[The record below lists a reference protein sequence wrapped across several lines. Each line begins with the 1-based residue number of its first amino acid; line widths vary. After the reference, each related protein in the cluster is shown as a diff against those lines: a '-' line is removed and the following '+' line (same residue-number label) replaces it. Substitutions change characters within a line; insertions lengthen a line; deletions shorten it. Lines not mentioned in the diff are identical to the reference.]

1 MRISKKQK
9 KDLFDDKL
17 VKELASES
25 PLADRIRPGRLED
38 FVGQEEIIGKGKILR
53 RAIENDEVFSII
65 FWGPPGSGKTTL
77 ARIIANITKSYFEDM
92 SAVSSGLAD
101 LRRVVKEAIERR
113 KLHNERTILF
123 VDEIHRWNKAQQ
135 DAFLPYVEKGIITL
149 IGATT
154 ENPSFEVIAPLLSRS
169 RVFVLKRHGVPEI
182 SQILKRALKDTKI
195 GLGSYKVVIL
205 PKALDTLI
213 LGANGDAR
221 TALNALEI
229 AVKATKSDNK
239 GIKHLDL
246 KTVEDA
252 LQHKALQYDKKGEE
266 HYNVISAFIKSMR
279 GSNPDGALYWLNRMV
294 EAGEDPEFI
303 ARRMVIF
310 ASEDVG
316 MADPIA
322 LQVALDVFNAVKLI
336 GYPECQINLAH
347 GVVYLSKAPKDNS
360 AYVGLLNAKKD
371 VKETMNEPVPLHLRN
386 AVTDLMK
393 DLKYGKDYKYSHD
406 YSEEEGHQEYLPN
419 KLKGKKYFS
428 PKNSKSQF
436 LNLK

>member
-1 MRISKKQK
+1 MVKSMQK

-17 VKELASES
+17 ARDLRQGA
-25 PLADRIRPGRLED
+25 PLADRIRPEKFED

-77 ARIIANITKSYFEDM
+77 AHIVANMTKSHFESI
-92 SAVSSGLAD
+92 SAVTAGISD
-101 LRRVVKEAIERR
+101 LRQVVKESTERR
-113 KLHNERTILF
+113 KLHNKRTILF

-135 DAFLPYVEKGIITL
+135 DAFLPVVEKGIITL

-169 RVFVLKRHGVPEI
+169 RVFVMARHGVPELSRI
-182 SQILKRALKDTKI
+182 IKRALADKKVGFGTQKI
-195 GLGSYKVVIL
+195 LIA
-205 PKALDTLI
+205 PRALDTLI
-213 LGANGDAR
+213 TGSNGDAR

-229 AVKATKSDNK
+229 AVKVTKKEQDGK
-239 GIKHLDL
+239 KHIDL

-279 GSNPDGALYWLNRMV
+279 GSDPDGALYWLNRMV

-303 ARRMVIF
+303 ARRMVVF

-316 MADPIA
+316 IADPNALAIA
-322 LQVALDVFNAVKLI
+322 NNVMQAVKTI
-336 GYPECQINLAH
+336 GYPECQISLAH
-347 GVVYLSKAPKDNS
+347 GTVYLAKAPKDNS

-371 VKETMNEPVPLHLRN
+371 VQETMNEPVPLHLRN

-393 DLKYGKDYKYSHD
+393 DLNYGKDYKYSHD
-406 YSEEEGHQEYLPN
+406 YGKEEGEQEYLPE
-419 KLKGKKYFS
+419 KLKGKRYYFD
-428 PKNSKSQF
+428 K
-436 LNLK
+436 

>member
-1 MRISKKQK
+1 MKKSKQK

-17 VKELASES
+17 ERELRVNA
-25 PLADRIRPGRLED
+25 PLADRIRPEKLDD
-38 FVGQEEIIGKGKILR
+38 FVGQEEIIGEGKILR
-53 RAIENDEVFSII
+53 RAIENDEIFSII

-77 ARIIANITKSYFEDM
+77 ASIVAKMTKSHFEGI

-101 LRRVVKEAIERR
+101 LRRIVQESLERR
-113 KLHNERTILF
+113 KLHDRRTILF

-135 DAFLPYVEKGIITL
+135 DSFLPHVEKGIITL

-154 ENPSFEVIAPLLSRS
+154 ENPSFEIIAPLLSRS
-169 RVFVLKRHGVPEI
+169 RVFVMKRHGVPELSRI
-182 SQILKRALKDTKI
+182 VKRALKDAKL
-195 GLGSYKVVIL
+195 GLGGHKIAIE
-205 PKALDTLI
+205 PKAFDTLI

-229 AVKATKSDNK
+229 AVKVTKPDNK

-246 KTVEDA
+246 KTIEDA

-294 EAGEDPEFI
+294 EAGESPEFI

-316 MADPIA
+316 MADPNA
-322 LQVALDVFNAVKLI
+322 LSVANDVMRAVRTI

-347 GVVYLSKAPKDNS
+347 GVVYLAKAPKDNS
-360 AYVGLLNAKKD
+360 AYLGLLSAKKD

-393 DLKYGKDYKYSHD
+393 DIGYGKDYKYSHD
-406 YSEEEGHQEYLPN
+406 YDKEEGRQEYLPE
-419 KLKGKKYFS
+419 KLAGKKYYQ
-428 PKNSKSQF
+428 PKK
-436 LNLK
+436 

>member
-1 MRISKKQK
+1 MNKNNQK

-17 VKELASES
+17 AKDIKANA
-25 PLADRIRPGRLED
+25 PLADRIRPNSLED
-38 FVGQEEIIGKGKILR
+38 FVGQEDIIGKGKILR
-53 RAIENDEVFSII
+53 RVIENDEIFSII

-77 ARIIANITKSYFEDM
+77 ANIIAEMTKSYFVSI
-92 SAVSSGLAD
+92 SAVTSGIKD
-101 LRRVVKEAIERR
+101 LREAAKEAQDRR

-135 DAFLPYVEKGIITL
+135 DAFLPYVENGTITL

-154 ENPSFEVIAPLLSRS
+154 ENPSFEIISPLLSRS
-169 RVFVLKRHGVPEI
+169 RVFVMKKHGVKELSKI
-182 SQILKRALKDTKI
+182 IKRAILDDKL
-195 GLGSYKVVIL
+195 GLGIHKVQIA

-213 LGANGDAR
+213 QASNGDAR

-229 AVKATKSDNK
+229 AVKVTKADNK

-246 KTVEDA
+246 NTIEDA

-294 EAGEDPEFI
+294 EAGESPEFI
-303 ARRMVIF
+303 ARRMVVF

-316 MADPIA
+316 MADPKA
-322 LQVALDVFNAVKLI
+322 LQVAVDVFNAVRLI

-347 GVVYLSKAPKDNS
+347 GVVYLAKAPKDNS
-360 AYVGLLNAKKD
+360 AYLGLLASKKD
-371 VKETMNEPVPLHLRN
+371 VKESMNEPVPLHLRN

-393 DLKYGKDYKYSHD
+393 DLNYGKDYKYSHD
-406 YSEEEGHQEYLPN
+406 YDKEDGKQDYLPTS
-419 KLKGKKYFS
+419 LKGKKYY
-428 PKNSKSQF
+428 KDK
-436 LNLK
+436 K

>member
-1 MRISKKQK
+1 MKKIKQK
-9 KDLFDDKL
+9 KDLFDARMERDL
-17 VKELASES
+17 HLEA
-25 PLADRIRPGRLED
+25 PLADRIRPDKLED
-38 FVGQEEIIGKGKILR
+38 FVGQEEIIGEGKILR
-53 RAIENDEVFSII
+53 RSIENDEVFSII

-77 ARIIANITKSYFEDM
+77 ARIIANMTKSYFEET
-92 SAVSSGLAD
+92 SAVTAGLAD
-101 LRRVVKEAIERR
+101 LRRMIGEAIDRR
-113 KLHNERTILF
+113 KLHNQRTILF
-123 VDEIHRWNKAQQ
+123 IDEIHRWNKAQQ
-135 DAFLPYVEKGIITL
+135 DSFLPYVEKGIITL

-182 SQILKRALKDTKI
+182 SRIIKRALKDPNL
-195 GLGSYKVVIL
+195 GLGRYKVVIM

-229 AVKATKSDNK
+229 AVKATKADSK
-239 GIKHLDL
+239 GAKHLDL
-246 KTVEDA
+246 KTIEDS

-279 GSNPDGALYWLNRMV
+279 GSDPDGALYWLNRMV

-303 ARRMVIF
+303 ARRMVVF

-316 MADPIA
+316 MGDPGA
-322 LQVALDVFNAVKLI
+322 LRIALDVFNAVKLI

-347 GVVYLSKAPKDNS
+347 GVVYLAKAPKNNS

-371 VKETMNEPVPLHLRN
+371 VKDTMNEPVPLHLRN

-393 DLKYGKDYKYSHD
+393 DLNYGKDYKYSHD
-406 YSEEEGHQEYLPN
+406 YSKEEGRQDYLPK
-419 KLKGKKYFS
+419 KLVGKKYYQE
-428 PKNSKSQF
+428 KNNRNKNGKQE
-436 LNLK
+436 

>member
-1 MRISKKQK
+1 MKKSSQK

-17 VKELASES
+17 DGDLSRQA
-25 PLADRIRPGRLED
+25 PLADRIRPNLLED
-38 FVGQEEIIGKGKILR
+38 FVGQEDIIGKGKILR
-53 RAIENDEVFSII
+53 RSIENDEIFSVI

-77 ARIIANITKSYFEDM
+77 ARIVATMTKSHFESM
-92 SAVSSGLAD
+92 SAVTSGIND
-101 LRRVVKEAIERR
+101 LRRVASEAEQRR
-113 KLHNERTILF
+113 KFHNKRTILF

-135 DAFLPYVEKGIITL
+135 DSFLPFVETGIITL

-154 ENPSFEVIAPLLSRS
+154 ENPSFEIIAPLLSRS
-169 RVFVLKRHGVPEI
+169 RVFVMKRHGVPELSKI
-182 SQILKRALKDTKI
+182 IKRALTNDTI
-195 GLGSYKVVIL
+195 GLGKQKIKIA

-213 LGANGDAR
+213 EASNGDAR

-229 AVKATKSDNK
+229 AVKVTVVDKE
-239 GIKHLDL
+239 GVKHVDL

-252 LQHKALQYDKKGEE
+252 LQHKALQYDKQGEE

-294 EAGEDPEFI
+294 EAGESPEFI

-316 MADPIA
+316 MADHHA

-347 GVVYLSKAPKDNS
+347 GVVYLAKAPKDNS
-360 AYVGLLNAKKD
+360 AYLGLLAAKRD
-371 VKETMNEPVPLHLRN
+371 VKESMNEPVPLHLRN

-393 DLKYGKDYKYSHD
+393 DLNYGQDYKYSHD
-406 YSEEEGHQEYLPN
+406 YRKEEGSQEYLPK
-419 KLKGKKYFS
+419 KLKGRKYYKAKK
-428 PKNSKSQF
+428 
-436 LNLK
+436 

>member
-1 MRISKKQK
+1 MPKAKQK

-17 VKELASES
+17 ERELRVNA
-25 PLADRIRPGRLED
+25 PLADRIRPEKLDD

-77 ARIIANITKSYFEDM
+77 AGIVAKMTKSHFEGI

-101 LRRVVKEAIERR
+101 LRRIVQESLERR
-113 KLHNERTILF
+113 KLHDKRTILF

-135 DAFLPYVEKGIITL
+135 DSFLPHVEKGIITL

-169 RVFVLKRHGVPEI
+169 RVFVMKRHGVPELSRI
-182 SQILKRALKDTKI
+182 VKRALKDAKL
-195 GLGSYKVVIL
+195 GLGGHKIAIE

-229 AVKATKSDNK
+229 AVKVTKPDNK
-239 GIKHLDL
+239 SIKHLDL
-246 KTVEDA
+246 KTLEDA

-279 GSNPDGALYWLNRMV
+279 GSDPDGALYWLNRMV
-294 EAGEDPEFI
+294 EAGESPEFI

-316 MADPIA
+316 MADPNA
-322 LQVALDVFNAVKLI
+322 LSVANDVMRAVRTI

-347 GVVYLSKAPKDNS
+347 GVVYLAKAPKDNS

-393 DLKYGKDYKYSHD
+393 DLNYGKDYKYSHD
-406 YSEEEGHQEYLPN
+406 YDKEEGKQDYLPE
-419 KLKGKKYFS
+419 KLKGRKYY
-428 PKNSKSQF
+428 KGRK
-436 LNLK
+436 

>member
-1 MRISKKQK
+1 MPISKKQK
-9 KDLFDDKL
+9 KDLFDTRLDKDL
-17 VKELASES
+17 QQSA
-25 PLADRIRPGRLED
+25 PLADRVRPEKLED
-38 FVGQEEIIGKGKILR
+38 FVGQEDIIGKGKILR

-77 ARIIANITKSYFEDM
+77 AHIVANMTKSHYESM
-92 SAVSSGLAD
+92 SAVTAGIND
-101 LRRVVKEAIERR
+101 LRKVANEATERR
-113 KLHNERTILF
+113 KLHNKRTILF
-123 VDEIHRWNKAQQ
+123 VDEIHRWNKTQQ
-135 DAFLPYVEKGIITL
+135 DAFLPVVEKGIITL

-169 RVFVLKRHGVPEI
+169 RVFVMQRHGVPELSRI
-182 SQILKRALKDTKI
+182 IKRALLDDKT
-195 GLGSYKVVIL
+195 GLGKHKIKL
-205 PKALDTLI
+205 APKALDTLI
-213 LGANGDAR
+213 QASNGDAR

-229 AVKATKSDNK
+229 ASKVTKSDSG
-239 GIKHLDL
+239 GIKHISL

-294 EAGEDPEFI
+294 EAGESPEFI
-303 ARRMVIF
+303 ARRMVVF

-316 MADPIA
+316 MADPNA
-322 LQVALDVFNAVKLI
+322 LHVAIDVFNAVRLI
-336 GYPECQINLAH
+336 GYPECQINLAY
-347 GVVYLSKAPKDNS
+347 GVVYLAKAPKDNS

-393 DLKYGKDYKYSHD
+393 DFNYGKDYKYSHD
-406 YSEEEGHQEYLPN
+406 YDEKEGCQEYLPE
-419 KLKGKKYFS
+419 KLKERKYYKEKK
-428 PKNSKSQF
+428 
-436 LNLK
+436 

>member
-1 MRISKKQK
+1 MKKINQK
-9 KDLFDDKL
+9 KDLFDSRL
-17 VKELASES
+17 EQELARYA
-25 PLADRIRPGRLED
+25 PLADRIRPDKLED
-38 FVGQEEIIGKGKILR
+38 FVGQEDIVGEGKILR
-53 RAIENDEVFSII
+53 RAIENDEIFSII

-77 ARIIANITKSYFEDM
+77 ARIIAQVTKSHFEET
-92 SAVSSGLAD
+92 SAVTSGLAD
-101 LRRVVKEAIERR
+101 LRRYVAEAIERR
-113 KLHNERTILF
+113 KMHSMRTILF

-135 DAFLPYVEKGIITL
+135 DSFLPFVEKGIITL

-169 RVFVLKRHGVPEI
+169 RVFVLKRHGVPELSKI
-182 SQILKRALKDTKI
+182 IKRALKDAKI
-195 GLGSYKVVIL
+195 GLGEHKVVIM

-229 AVKATKSDNK
+229 AYKATKLDSK
-239 GIKHLDL
+239 GVKHLDL
-246 KTVEDA
+246 KTIEDA

-303 ARRMVIF
+303 ARRMVVF

-316 MADPIA
+316 MADPNA
-322 LQVALDVFNAVKLI
+322 LSVANDVMQAVKTI
-336 GYPECQINLAH
+336 GYPECQISLAH
-347 GVVYLSKAPKDNS
+347 GVVYLASAPKDNT
-360 AYVGLLNAKKD
+360 AYLGLLNAKKD

-393 DLKYGKDYKYSHD
+393 DLDYGKDYKYSHD
-406 YSEEEGHQEYLPN
+406 YSAEEGSQDYLPK
-419 KLKGKKYFS
+419 KLAGKKYYKQKKII
-428 PKNSKSQF
+428 PYHKK
-436 LNLK
+436 